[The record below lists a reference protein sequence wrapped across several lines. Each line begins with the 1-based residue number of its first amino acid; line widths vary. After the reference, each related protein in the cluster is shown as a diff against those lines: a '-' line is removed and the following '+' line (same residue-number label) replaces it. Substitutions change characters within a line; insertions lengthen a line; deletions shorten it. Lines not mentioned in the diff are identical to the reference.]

1 MNLKI
6 TTIQSELHWEN
17 AAKNLAMF
25 SEKIA
30 SIKEATDVIVLP
42 EMFTTGFTMNAKTLA
57 ETMDGKTVAWM
68 KQQAKNKN
76 AVVTGSIIIEDKVI
90 SPSGRP
96 RGAFFNRLIWAQ
108 PDGEIYTYDKRH
120 LFRMANEHE
129 FYSSGNSRL
138 VVEWKGWKICPLIC
152 YDLRFPVWSRNKPI
166 PNPPSADGESLSPFG
181 GVGGGSTF
189 DLLIYVAN
197 WPEARK
203 TPWSKLLEARAIE
216 NQVYVVGVNRVGKS
230 PSPTLPEGK
239 GGVANPQKE
248 EESGIIYSGN
258 SAVIDP
264 KGNIISN
271 IAEHQNHIQ
280 TIELIREE
288 LDDFRTKFPV
298 GLDGDDFEVF
308 Y

>member
-6 TTIQSELHWEN
+6 TVIQSELHWEN

-25 SEKIA
+25 TEIIA
-30 SIKEATDVIVLP
+30 SITEATDVIVLP
-42 EMFTTGFTMNAKTLA
+42 EMFTTGFTMNSAQFA
-57 ETMDGKTVAWM
+57 ETMDGETVAWM

-90 SPSGRP
+90 SPSADGRC

-108 PDGEIYTYDKRH
+108 PDGKIYTYDKRH
-120 LFRMANEHE
+120 LFRMAGENQY
-129 FYSSGNSRL
+129 YSAGNKRL
-138 VVEWKGWKICPLIC
+138 VVEYKGWKICPLIC
-152 YDLRFPVWSRNKPI
+152 YDLRFPVWSRNKEFKV
-166 PNPPSADGESLSPFG
+166 ESLKFEVDYSEECRPEPIEGHSPPP
-181 GVGGGSTF
+181 F

-216 NQVYVVGVNRVGKS
+216 NQVYVVGVNRVG
-230 PSPTLPEGK
+230 LDGK
-239 GGVANPQKE
+239 QM
-248 EESGIIYSGN
+248 IYSGN

-264 KGNIISN
+264 KGNVMSN
-271 IAEHQNHIQ
+271 IAEHQNYIQ
-280 TIELIREE
+280 TIELNREE
-288 LDDFRTKFPV
+288 LDDFRAKFPV
-298 GLDGDDFEVF
+298 ALDGDDFEIF